1 MPRSTEHL
9 CVCVC
14 VCRKERVTTAPV
26 GTAVNTIH
34 PTKYIMYV
42 LVLGAS
48 TVMSIFMTPYIT
60 HTTQLV
66 KRLTKGTPLKAS
78 LEFASLITFIVA
90 SGLVCRNKKHSGGRM
105 ASRDAMAGL
114 TDAATV
120 ADSAIPLSVAAKTTE
135 GPLARIPATEAPSQ
149 HLDHRGSGDD
159 GDGDDS
165 PPMLSLAMKLL
176 VFRLTAAAA

>member
-1 MPRSTEHL
+1 MCTCSMPRSTEHL

-135 GPLARIPATEAPSQ
+135 APSQ